1 MDVQWKRS
9 ALVVGAI
16 GVAVAA
22 GAVWSLGANRAFAD
36 ENEREFTGIVE
47 ARPATDVGVWRIAGQ
62 NVVVT
67 VETEIDRHG
76 QAIGT
81 GTRVDV
87 EGTAQP
93 DGSILAKE
101 IEVDT
106 DGDDNDNTSANYDD
120 DDGDNAGGTPAN
132 YDDNDN
138 SSGPS
143 ARDDDDDHHGG
154 IRQLLPIGTRHSHDD
169 DDD

>member
-1 MDVQWKRS
+1 MQVRWMRS

-16 GVAVAA
+16 GLAVAT
-22 GAVWSLGANRAFAD
+22 GAVWSLGTGRAFAD
-36 ENEREFTGIVE
+36 ENEREFAGLVE
-47 ARPATDVGVWRIAGQ
+47 ARPATGVGVWRIAGQ

-67 VETEIDRHG
+67 VETEIDDDG
-76 QAIGT
+76 QTIGP
-81 GTRVDV
+81 GTWVEV

-93 DGSILAKE
+93 DGSILANE

-106 DGDDNDNTSANYDD
+106 DGGSNAADD
-120 DDGDNAGGTPAN
+120 DDGNGSGLPAS

-138 SSGPS
+138 SGSS
-143 ARDDDDDHHGG
+143 AARDDDDGDHGVQ
-154 IRQLLPIGTRHSHDD
+154 QLLPVGTHRDD